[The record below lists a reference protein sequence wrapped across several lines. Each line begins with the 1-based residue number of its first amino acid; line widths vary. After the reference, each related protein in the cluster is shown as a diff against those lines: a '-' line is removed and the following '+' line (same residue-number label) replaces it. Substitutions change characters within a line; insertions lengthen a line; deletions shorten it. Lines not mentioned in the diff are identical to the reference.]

1 MLMRDLNLSD
11 RIDEIR
17 VSDNHVYYTSYHLED
32 LVIDGNLIKLKHLL
46 ETEIEHLSL
55 DVSAILNISIIV
67 TDHDENASIISS
79 FIEDVSISRIKVN
92 DCSNQDLDID
102 EIGSELLDQFN
113 ASTLSVRIIA
123 KEIENTGETSC

>member
-1 MLMRDLNLSD
+1 MLMRDLNLLD

-17 VSDNHVYYTSYHLED
+17 VSDNHAYYTSYHIED

-55 DVSAILNISIIV
+55 DVSAILNIAIIA

-79 FIEDVSISRIKVN
+79 FIEDVSIGRIKVN
-92 DCSNQDLDID
+92 DHSNQDLNID
-102 EIGSELLDQFN
+102 EIESELLDQFN
-113 ASTLSVRIIA
+113 ASTLSVKIIA
-123 KEIENTGETSC
+123 KEIGNTGD

>member
-1 MLMRDLNLSD
+1 MLMRDLNLLD

-67 TDHDENASIISS
+67 TDHDENSSIISS
-79 FIEDVSISRIKVN
+79 FIEDVSIGRIKVN

-102 EIGSELLDQFN
+102 EIESELLDQFN

-123 KEIENTGETSC
+123 KEIGNTGETSC

>member
-1 MLMRDLNLSD
+1 MLMRDLNLLN

-55 DVSAILNISIIV
+55 DVSAILNISIVV
-67 TDHDENASIISS
+67 TDHDENSSIISS
-79 FIEDVSISRIKVN
+79 FIEDVSIGRIKVN

-102 EIGSELLDQFN
+102 EIESELLDQFN

-123 KEIENTGETSC
+123 REIENTGETSC

>member
-17 VSDNHVYYTSYHLED
+17 VSGNHVYYTSYHLED

>member
-1 MLMRDLNLSD
+1 MLTRDLNLLD

-17 VSDNHVYYTSYHLED
+17 VADNHVYYTSYHIED

-67 TDHDENASIISS
+67 TDHDENASVISS
-79 FIEDVSISRIKVN
+79 FIEDVSICRIKVN
-92 DCSNQDLDID
+92 DCSDQDLDVD
-102 EIGSELLDQFN
+102 EIESELLDRFN
-113 ASTLSVRIIA
+113 ASTLSVRIVA
-123 KEIENTGETSC
+123 KEIEHTGE